1 MVPPLP
7 RATINRFAAAV
18 REAGWSN
25 FTEIDH
31 AAAAS
36 NVGMTLRARTA
47 MLLGNPRARTPGM
60 VANPTLAID
69 LHMRILVWKDDQGR
83 VFVTRS
89 TGADN
94 AGRVFTRHGVTIPPE
109 GQRSSDAFIETL
121 VRKATG

>member
-36 NVGMTLRARTA
+36 NVGMTLQARTA
-47 MLLGNPRARTPGM
+47 MLLGNPRAVTPGM

-69 LHMRILVWKDDQGR
+69 LPMRILVWKDDQGR
-83 VFVTRS
+83 VFVTPS
-89 TGADN
+89 TAADI
-94 AGRVFTRHGVTIPPE
+94 AGRIFAPRRDHT
-109 GQRSSDAFIETL
+109 A
-121 VRKATG
+121 